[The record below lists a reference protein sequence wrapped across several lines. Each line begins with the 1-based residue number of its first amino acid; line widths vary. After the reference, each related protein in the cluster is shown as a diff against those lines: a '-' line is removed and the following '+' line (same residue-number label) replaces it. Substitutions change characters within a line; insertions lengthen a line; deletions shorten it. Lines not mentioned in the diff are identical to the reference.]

1 MSDKPVFFKFCH
13 DVSAEKRLKFK
24 IYSRLTKLPIV
35 IGVKIRLILALSS
48 YPVERLHVF
57 NEVLDLINRIAR
69 IAIALV
75 LLRC

>member
-1 MSDKPVFFKFCH
+1 MIS
-13 DVSAEKRLKFK
+13 LL
-24 IYSRLTKLPIV
+24 LTKLPIV
-35 IGVKIRLILALSS
+35 VSIKVRLVLALRA

-69 IAIALV
+69 IAVALV